1 MARIS
6 IDKDKCKGCLL
17 CISFC
22 PKHLISVD
30 RDFNK
35 RGIQPAKV
43 SRQPQKIEGGIPPE
57 GGKDIP
63 ECLGCSLCAI
73 ICPDC
78 CIEVYK

>member
-1 MARIS
+1 MAKIT

-22 PKHLISVD
+22 PKGLIKKSGQLNKLGVTSVG
-30 RDFNK
+30 FS
-35 RGIQPAKV
+35 PAK
-43 SRQPQKIEGGIPPE
+43 G
-57 GGKDIP
+57 GGKSDK
-63 ECLGCSLCAI
+63 ECLGCALCAI